1 MKLRCFK
8 NLVVGN
14 SFLIMKG
21 DIVELLSGEEAKSGV
36 TYYEIMVVQSGFVEG
51 LEGTLSIRDIA
62 GHFEYL

>member
-1 MKLRCFK
+1 
-8 NLVVGN
+8 
-14 SFLIMKG
+14 MKG